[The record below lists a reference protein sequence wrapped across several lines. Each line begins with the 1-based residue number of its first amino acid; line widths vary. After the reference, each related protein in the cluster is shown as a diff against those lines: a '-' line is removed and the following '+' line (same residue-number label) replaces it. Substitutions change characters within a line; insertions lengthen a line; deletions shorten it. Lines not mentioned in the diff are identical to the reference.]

1 MKIKALT
8 FEQIKGWNL
17 SINQLKNYLDLEI
30 KRSEE
35 LQTQLRDAEIEL
47 SKIKAEKLAIHA
59 VSIKGFKLMTQAE
72 NNFEKNALIA
82 AIKNLRDQNLQLM
95 AQIGK
100 TKAQTKDFKKT
111 NTKMSGADM
120 HLKYA
125 RVMEG
130 LTSRQADIRNTWDSS
145 DVMEIDDYVMEN
157 GVSYDEA
164 LLAVEEKQKNN
175 KGENVSDE
183 E

>member
-8 FEQIKGWNL
+8 LDQIKGWDL

-35 LQTQLRDAEIEL
+35 LQAQLRDAEIEL
-47 SKIKAEKLAIHA
+47 SKVKADKMAFHSL
-59 VSIKGFKLMTQAE
+59 SIKNFKVMTQPE

-100 TKAQTKDFKKT
+100 TKAQTIELKKT
-111 NTKMSGADM
+111 RTKMQGSDM
-120 HLKYA
+120 HLKYT

-130 LTSRQADIRNTWDSS
+130 LTSKQADIRNTWDSS

-164 LLAVEEKQKNN
+164 LLAIEEKLAGN
-175 KGENVSDE
+175 KGEAVSDE

>member
-8 FEQIKGWNL
+8 TDQIKGWNL

-35 LQTQLRDAEIEL
+35 LQAQLRDAEIEL
-47 SKIKAEKLAIHA
+47 SKVKADKLAFHA
-59 VSIKGFKLMTQAE
+59 VSIKNLKASQTE
-72 NNFEKNALIA
+72 DALIA

-100 TKAQTKDFKKT
+100 TKAQTKALKES
-111 NTKMSGADM
+111 NAKMSGADM

-130 LTSRQADIRNTWDSS
+130 LTSKQADIRNTWDSS

-164 LLAVEEKQKNN
+164 LLAIEEKLAGN
-175 KGENVSDE
+175 KGEAVSDE